1 VPPPLRAA
9 AAHGIGYRPLTDADL
24 PFVAALYA
32 STRQEELA
40 QTGWPQAAIDAFLL
54 SQHEAQHAHYALH
67 YAGME
72 WLIIQ
77 DAAGAPIGR
86 LYLAEWT
93 SEFRIVDIALLP
105 DARGRGIGRAVLED
119 VLALAQGAGKPASI
133 HVEKNNPA
141 RRLYERLGFRSAED
155 KGVYDLMRA
164 GEPSPT

>member
-9 AAHGIGYRPLTDADL
+9 AAHGIGYRALVEADL

-32 STRQEELA
+32 STRQQELA

-54 SQHEAQHAHYALH
+54 SQHEAQHAHYVLH

-72 WLIIQ
+72 WLIIL

-86 LYLAEWT
+86 LYLAEWP

-105 DARGRGIGRAVLED
+105 EARGRGIGRSVLED
-119 VLALAQGAGKPASI
+119 VLALAREAGKPVSI

-141 RRLYERLGFRSAED
+141 RHLYERLGFRSAED
-155 KGVYDLMRA
+155 KGVYDLMRTA
-164 GEPSPT
+164 DPGPT